1 MLFHEVYGAYYQTVA
16 KILTEAVKRSLNSND
31 ISKIIE
37 DTAFEESKTG
47 EKSIENSM
55 GAERWRLLKSDGR
68 TILKHAPT
76 MPLTSLQRS
85 WINAIAHDP
94 RIRLFT
100 DDPITFPDVE
110 PLFLPEDI
118 CVFDKYADG
127 DPYED
132 ENYIK
137 SFRLILDA
145 IKNQYP
151 LQVTMTSSQGEL
163 TLVKVLPEYME
174 YSEKDDK
181 FRVIGDGEDRRYT
194 INLGRIISCE
204 RCEDINKV
212 ESEAKEGSVGESYV
226 TIELTNVRN
235 TLNRAMLHFAH
246 FKKEAKQ
253 LDEMRYR
260 IKVYY
265 DKGDE
270 SEILIRILSFGPTIR
285 VVEPVE
291 VIDLIKK
298 KLSEQKGCGL

>member
-1 MLFHEVYGAYYQTVA
+1 MLFHEVYGAYYQAVA
-16 KILTEAVKRSLNSND
+16 KILTEAVKRPLA
-31 ISKIIE
+31 SKEINEIIE
-37 DTAFEESKTG
+37 STAFEESTFDL
-47 EKSIENSM
+47 KSIEKSL
-55 GAERWRLLKSDGR
+55 GAERWKLLKKDGR
-68 TILKHAPT
+68 TVLKHAPT

-100 DDPITFPDVE
+100 DEPITFPDVE

-151 LQVTMTSSQGEL
+151 LQITMTSSKGEL

-204 RCEDINKV
+204 RCENIDKV
-212 ESEAKEGSVGESYV
+212 DTKEKSASESYV
-226 TIELTNVRN
+226 TIELKDERN

-253 LDEMRYR
+253 LDETRYQ
-260 IKVYY
+260 IKVFY

-291 VIDLIKK
+291 VIDLIRKR
-298 KLSEQKGCGL
+298 LSDQKGCGL